1 MTGTSEPSAQQSG
14 INHVPD
20 VRGAM
25 FRVDDVSC
33 DSVLAVSSMRT
44 GARTLAKRSAVVR
57 LARRSDHRSLGRLLL
72 PIRAGTST
80 LTAQGRAVHLGATAD
95 LRRSG
100 ARRSRADYCPRHTA
114 PEVLTRRP
122 AGARC
127 SDGGNACRLQWG
139 RPRPARRQDPPAR
152 RRSRSSDTRQISAG
166 QPHGQSQWP
175 VKLRR
180 SRRRTTRRPCVPGCQ
195 RL

>member
-14 INHVPD
+14 VNHVPG
-20 VRGAM
+20 VRGAK

-57 LARRSDHRSLGRLLL
+57 LARRSDHRDLGRLLL

-80 LTAQGRAVHLGATAD
+80 LTAQGHAVHLGATAD
-95 LRRSG
+95 LRRVRCATIAG
-100 ARRSRADYCPRHTA
+100 GLCPRHTA

-139 RPRPARRQDPPAR
+139 RPRPARRQDQPAR
-152 RRSRSSDTRQISAG
+152 RRSRSCARQISAG
-166 QPHGQSQWP
+166 EPHGQSQ
-175 VKLRR
+175 
-180 SRRRTTRRPCVPGCQ
+180 
-195 RL
+195 